1 MAVSAEIMLIASRLG
16 AFGVSFGLPL
26 LTYLL
31 TFLCNDIS
39 GCPVPSTLHP
49 STLTL
54 EKLKEEVGWP
64 ADGVLGLVN
73 LKVTGAVLGYYVLSL
88 ILYRVLPGQEAEGAP
103 TPSGA
108 RLRYKFNSMSLSR
121 SSSSY
126 WGLK

>member
-1 MAVSAEIMLIASRLG
+1 MVVSAEFMLIESRLG

-26 LTYLL
+26 VTYLL

-39 GCPVPSTLHP
+39 GCPAPSTLHP

-64 ADGVLGLVN
+64 ANGVLGLVD

-88 ILYRVLPGQEAEGAP
+88 ILYRVLPGEEAEGIP
-103 TPSGA
+103 TSSGA
-108 RLRYKFNSMSLSR
+108 KLKYKFNSRSFFGSSR
-121 SSSSY
+121 
-126 WGLK
+126 